1 MIGKFR
7 AAKFLLPFAPMSDPF
22 LVLPGTKRKRTR
34 NTRTPGKTPSQAKRT
49 QRRKDA
55 RGEKKPRRM
64 RDRSHSH
71 SGTDGGDDDFGPGR
85 MDDSDIEVEEP
96 SEEESETEET
106 PAERRL
112 RLAKEYL
119 DKVRV
124 EAGTVSLA
132 GEY

>member
-1 MIGKFR
+1 
-7 AAKFLLPFAPMSDPF
+7 MSDPF
-22 LVLPGTKRKRTR
+22 LVLPGTKRKRTK
-34 NTRTPGKTPSQAKRT
+34 NTRKLEKNTSQAKRT

-55 RGEKKPRRM
+55 RGEKKQHWI
-64 RDRSHSH
+64 RDMSKSQ
-71 SGTDGGDDDFGPGR
+71 SGADDGSPDEFGPGG
-85 MDDSDIEVEEP
+85 MDDSDIEVEDA

-124 EAGTVSLA
+124 EAGTVSLVS
-132 GEY
+132 ED

>member
-1 MIGKFR
+1 
-7 AAKFLLPFAPMSDPF
+7 MSDPF

-34 NTRTPGKTPSQAKRT
+34 NASNPDKITSQAKRT

-55 RGEKKPRRM
+55 RGEKKQHRM

-71 SGTDGGDDDFGPGR
+71 SGTDDGDDEFGPGR
-85 MDDSDIEVEEP
+85 MDDSDIDVERT

-132 GEY
+132 SEY